1 MALIK
6 CPECNHDISDQAL
19 FCPHCGLPFNKE
31 KKSIE
36 ETPADKDGALLCTFN
51 GRKSFAGS
59 IVAGVICELCLAV
72 IIYFAIFSMELW
84 FLWASIAFAA
94 TLEVCLPF
102 AMIHDIKRV
111 IRVNSMCGKGLYLDE
126 ESKSIFI
133 RGNDN
138 KVVFTCPLKDL
149 VNFDGPQVLVITYR
163 DTFGYKKKFV
173 AGITNRETV
182 LRLRNLLRC

>member
-36 ETPADKDGALLCTFN
+36 ETPAVRDGALLCTFN

-59 IVAGVICELCLAV
+59 IVAGVICEVCLAV

-138 KVVFTCPLKDL
+138 NVIFTCPLKDL
-149 VNFDGPQVLVITYR
+149 ENFDGPQVLVITYR
-163 DTFGYKKKFV
+163 DFFGYKKKFI